1 MFRDAVFRVAAP
13 TAALLAFIS
22 AAKAEWIEPAFNPPV
37 GSHWL
42 IDSQRDEEVTTQRG
56 SQKTTENLHQH
67 AKAELIY
74 EAKTA
79 DGYRIRY
86 IRRGIEVTGTSQKAQ
101 SSALIAPV
109 FANLEFVATTDQNG
123 APVRVENVDDI
134 HKALRTMVE
143 RLSAGKGPEFA
154 AAMQRLLG
162 GLLSPD
168 AAAAVRMIDDMPQI
182 ATAQNT
188 GLKQGEVR
196 KSSYTEDTGGGP
208 VLDNTRQLSILRL
221 NADTKTATIL
231 MLDTVDPASI
241 HKMLVDVVRKSA
253 KPGDDTS
260 ESEAVMNKMEV
271 SIVNRYE
278 FDVID
283 GAGRAMRKTSTTK
296 RKVNDYEALDIDRK
310 RVTLTPAP

>member
-1 MFRDAVFRVAAP
+1 MYSLIRMAAP
-13 TAALLAFIS
+13 AVGVLALTSLAN
-22 AAKAEWIEPAFNPPV
+22 AEWVEPAFNPPI

-42 IDSQRDEEVTTQRG
+42 VDSQRDEEMTTQRG
-56 SQKTTENLHQH
+56 DHKITENLHQH

-109 FANLEFVATTDQNG
+109 FANLEFVATTNQNG
-123 APVRVENVDDI
+123 VPIHIENIDDI
-134 HKALRTMVE
+134 HRALHTMVE
-143 RLSAGKGPEFA
+143 RVSAGKGPEFA
-154 AAMQRLLG
+154 AAMQRILG
-162 GLLSPD
+162 GLLNPD
-168 AAAAVRMIDDMPQI
+168 AAAAVRMIEDMPLI

-208 VLDNTRQLSILRL
+208 ALENTRQLSILKIS
-221 NADTKTATIL
+221 ADTKTDTIL

-241 HKMLVDVVRKSA
+241 HRMLVDVVRKSA
-253 KPGDDTS
+253 KPGEDTS
-260 ESEAVMNKMEV
+260 ESEAMMNKMDV

-283 GAGRAMRKTSTTK
+283 GMGRAMRKTSTTK

-310 RVTLTPAP
+310 QVTLTPAP